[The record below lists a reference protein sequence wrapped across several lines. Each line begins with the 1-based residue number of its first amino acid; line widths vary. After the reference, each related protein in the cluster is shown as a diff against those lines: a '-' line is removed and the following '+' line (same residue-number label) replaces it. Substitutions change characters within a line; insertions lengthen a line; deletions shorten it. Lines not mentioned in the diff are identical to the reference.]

1 MGSLQHENAQQLEA
15 DAHEE
20 GVAYGCL
27 FCVTGREE
35 WVARRIRENYPN
47 VCAVT
52 MRKMKYRV
60 SPGCRSSE
68 EAVLLPGY
76 VFFKVPSDID
86 PFLLFPKDTIRRA
99 LTTDDDQRFARWLF
113 RYDGLLDFSKADC
126 EGGRRSAE
134 GYGGANHEGGQAR
147 AKWTGNSEV

>member
-1 MGSLQHENAQQLEA
+1 
-15 DAHEE
+15 
-20 GVAYGCL
+20 
-27 FCVTGREE
+27 
-35 WVARRIRENYPN
+35 
-47 VCAVT
+47 

-99 LTTDDDQRFARWLF
+99 MTTDDDQRFARWLF
-113 RYDGLLDFSKADC
+113 RYDGLLDFSKAYC
-126 EGGRRSAE
+126 EREHRSAE
-134 GYGGANHEGGQAR
+134 GYGGENHEGGQAR